1 MTSISATTVNPYP
14 TSTPKVTIKGAS
26 EEQAV
31 SPAASTDTSADKD
44 KDGTLRVSMGGTS
57 AAGGGGGS
65 SSTSDTTAEQLEKQI
80 KQAEKLLA
88 EQQAQLARTQKGQA
102 SEEQKAQQT
111 MALQTQIMG
120 TQATLQTLEA
130 SLLQATAGSVDTHA

>member
-57 AAGGGGGS
+57 ASGGGGS